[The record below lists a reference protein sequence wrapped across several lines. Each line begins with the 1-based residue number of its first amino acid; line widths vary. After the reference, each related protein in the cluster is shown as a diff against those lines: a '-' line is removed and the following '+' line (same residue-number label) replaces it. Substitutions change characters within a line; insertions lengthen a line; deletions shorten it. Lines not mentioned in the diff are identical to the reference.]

1 MGLVDVPFGSPES
14 CSTTWWKTIQL
25 GEFRLLKAILY
36 MFVIYINT

>member
-1 MGLVDVPFGSPES
+1 MCLLVRLRVAVLHGGIL
-14 CSTTWWKTIQL
+14 TIQL